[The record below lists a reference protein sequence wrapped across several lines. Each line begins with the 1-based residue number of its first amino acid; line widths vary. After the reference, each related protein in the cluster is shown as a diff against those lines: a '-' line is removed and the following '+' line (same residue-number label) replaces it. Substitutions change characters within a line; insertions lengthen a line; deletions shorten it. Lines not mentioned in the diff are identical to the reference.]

1 MSSTRQNLKVC
12 FIGYLTY
19 IGLNSISFVIDA
31 LNGQGGSGKI
41 FSKFWLPI
49 LILSSILVLI
59 GTVGYLLKMF
69 PSMNKVVLII
79 LSILATSL
87 QVVVAVFIFFFF
99 AMIVLAPILGRLG
112 FYITMP

>member
-1 MSSTRQNLKVC
+1 MQNFKLC
-12 FIGYLTY
+12 FMGYLTY
-19 IGLNSISFVIDA
+19 IAFNSISFVIDA

-59 GTVGYLLKMF
+59 GTIGYFLRIF
-69 PSMNKVVLII
+69 FNMNKAILII
-79 LSILATSL
+79 LSILATFM
-87 QVVVAVFIFFFF
+87 QVVALVFIFFFF
-99 AMIVLAPILGRLG
+99 AMIMLAPILGRLG

>member
-1 MSSTRQNLKVC
+1 MQSFKLC

-19 IGLNSISFVIDA
+19 IALNSISFVIDA
-31 LNGQGGSGKI
+31 LKGQGGSGKI

-59 GTVGYLLKMF
+59 GTISYLLKVL
-69 PSMNKVVLII
+69 PNINKAILII
-79 LSILATSL
+79 LSILAASL
-87 QVVVAVFIFFFF
+87 QVVALVFIFFFF
-99 AMIVLAPILGRLG
+99 AMILLAPILGRLG